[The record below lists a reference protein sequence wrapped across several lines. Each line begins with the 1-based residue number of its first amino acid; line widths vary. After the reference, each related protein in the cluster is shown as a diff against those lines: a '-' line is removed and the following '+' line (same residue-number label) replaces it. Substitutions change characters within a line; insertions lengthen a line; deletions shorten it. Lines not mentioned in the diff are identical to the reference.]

1 MAYLFDFIDWFSTQ
15 MSFVTDFFKSIPQ
28 MTLDLFSYIQIFMIK
43 MKLKAELEFIKLS
56 YNSAQILLQEIG
68 FNDVLS
74 RVFNAL
80 PDELRFY
87 AFKFGFPQGLAV
99 WANFFTTALVM
110 RFSR

>member
-1 MAYLFDFIDWFSTQ
+1 MDYIYSFIDWISLQ
-15 MSFVTDFFKSIPQ
+15 MAFITDFFKAIPQ

-56 YNSAQILLQEIG
+56 YNSAQILLKEIG
-68 FNDVLS
+68 FNDILS
-74 RVFNAL
+74 KAFNAL

-87 AFKFGFPQGLAV
+87 AFKFGVPQGLAV

-110 RFSR
+110 RLSR

>member
-1 MAYLFDFIDWFSTQ
+1 MDYIYSFIDWISFQ
-15 MSFVTDFFKSIPQ
+15 MSFITDFFKAIPQ

-56 YNSAQILLQEIG
+56 YNSAQILLKEIG
-68 FNDVLS
+68 FNDLLS
-74 RVFNAL
+74 SVFNAL

>member
-1 MAYLFDFIDWFSTQ
+1 MDYIYSFIDWISFQ
-15 MSFVTDFFKSIPQ
+15 MSFITDFFEAIPQ

-68 FNDVLS
+68 FNDLLAS
-74 RVFNAL
+74 VFNSL

-87 AFKFGFPQGLAV
+87 AFKFGFPQAIAV

>member
-1 MAYLFDFIDWFSTQ
+1 MAFI
-15 MSFVTDFFKSIPQ
+15 TDFFKAIPQ

-56 YNSAQILLQEIG
+56 YNSAQILLKEIG
-68 FNDVLS
+68 FNDILS
-74 RVFNAL
+74 KAFNAL

-87 AFKFGFPQGLAV
+87 AFKFGVPQGLAV

-110 RFSR
+110 RLSR

>member
-1 MAYLFDFIDWFSTQ
+1 MDYIYSFIDWISLQ
-15 MSFVTDFFKSIPQ
+15 MSFITDFFKAIPQ

-56 YNSAQILLQEIG
+56 YNSAQILLKEIG
-68 FNDVLS
+68 FNDILS
-74 RVFNAL
+74 KAFNAL

-87 AFKFGFPQGLAV
+87 AFKFGVPQGLAV

-110 RFSR
+110 RLSR

>member
-1 MAYLFDFIDWFSTQ
+1 MDYIYSFIDWIALQ
-15 MSFVTDFFKSIPQ
+15 MSFITDFFKAIPQ

-56 YNSAQILLQEIG
+56 YNSAQILLKEIG
-68 FNDVLS
+68 FNDILS
-74 RVFNAL
+74 QAFNAL

-87 AFKFGFPQGLAV
+87 AFKFGVPQGLAV

-110 RFSR
+110 RLSR

>member
-1 MAYLFDFIDWFSTQ
+1 MDYIYSFIDWISFQ
-15 MSFVTDFFKSIPQ
+15 MSFITDFFKAIPQ

-56 YNSAQILLQEIG
+56 YNSAQILLKEIG
-68 FNDVLS
+68 FNDILS
-74 RVFNAL
+74 QAFNAL

-87 AFKFGFPQGLAV
+87 AFKFGVPQGLAV